1 MAWGI
6 VAGLTI
12 TFHFVEIYKNFI
24 KKEPVK
30 NALAISINLLP
41 PEFRKKQKDF
51 TWVTDRRV
59 IWPTVAAV
67 VAIVAVLMLQAFIA
81 ETIGSLS
88 SELSRVQ
95 EEVERERPLLSKIS
109 DLEQK
114 KGVVTT
120 KINAL
125 KSIQV
130 SKKRWVV
137 LFENISSVLPPNMWI
152 TSINQLGEFD
162 MEMRGV
168 TLDFPEVAE
177 YMVKLEKQVSVQS
190 VSLVTISTTKIDGD
204 EAYNFTIKIVLRQDL
219 NAGEGDNG

>member
-1 MAWGI
+1 MAS
-6 VAGLTI
+6 
-12 TFHFVEIYKNFI
+12 N

-30 NALAISINLLP
+30 NTLAISINLLP
-41 PEFRKKQKDF
+41 PEYRKKQKDF
-51 TWVTDRRV
+51 TWVTDRRI
-59 IWPTVAAV
+59 IWPTGAAI
-67 VAIVAVLMLQAFIA
+67 VAIVAVLMLQAFIN
-81 ETIGSLS
+81 ETISGLS
-88 SELSRVQ
+88 DELSRVQ

-130 SKKRWVV
+130 SKKRWVI

-162 MEMRGV
+162 MEMCGV

>member
-1 MAWGI
+1 MAS
-6 VAGLTI
+6 
-12 TFHFVEIYKNFI
+12 K
-24 KKEPVK
+24 KKEPTR

-51 TWVTDRRV
+51 TWITDRRI
-59 IWPTVAAV
+59 IWPTVALL
-67 VAIVAVLMLQAFIA
+67 VAIVAVSMLQTYIN

-88 SELSRVQ
+88 TELTRVQ

-114 KGVVTT
+114 QGVINT

-130 SKKRWVV
+130 SKKRWVI

-152 TSINQLGEFD
+152 TSINQMGEFD
-162 MEMRGV
+162 LEMRGV
-168 TLDFPEVAE
+168 TYDFSEVAE
-177 YMVKLEKQVSVQS
+177 YMVKLEKQVSIQS
-190 VSLVTISTTKIDGD
+190 VSLVTISTAKVDGK
-204 EAYNFTIKIVLRQDL
+204 EAYNFTIKIVLKRDL
-219 NAGEGDNG
+219 GEGDNG